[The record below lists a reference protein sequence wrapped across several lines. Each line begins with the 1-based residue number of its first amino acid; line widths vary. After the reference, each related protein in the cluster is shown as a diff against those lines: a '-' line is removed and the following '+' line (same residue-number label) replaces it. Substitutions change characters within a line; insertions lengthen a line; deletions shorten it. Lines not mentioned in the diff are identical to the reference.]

1 MKTLSSFD
9 ESPLIIYYFQ
19 KLSKHFVFFIY
30 ALKTPYD
37 HAGPKRTTELHP
49 ESTTIK
55 EDTHTNSE

>member
-1 MKTLSSFD
+1 MISAG
-9 ESPLIIYYFQ
+9 IYFIMQFLFFFY
-19 KLSKHFVFFIY
+19 FIY

-37 HAGPKRTTELHP
+37 HAGPKGTTELHP